1 MKFLKKTGNYLEFI
15 FSSTSEENNLGLTDD
30 SHFITKFIRKLV
42 KFINTLDSHNIFM
55 LSAGI
60 AFNIFIYFIPLLL
73 IAIYIGIN
81 LVETTVIDN
90 TIQTLFL
97 EFLPNSE
104 NTFVIIYEV
113 LTEIS
118 TIQKG
123 SSTSGLIG
131 IISLLW
137 ISSLFISAIRSGLD
151 RVLEVKAKRVFIFY
165 RLKDIL
171 LTLFFPILIIFYSL
185 AIPLLAIATKYFA
198 EFIPFLKTKAIT
210 DWIAE
215 FFSFFFSLIL
225 FYLIYK
231 FIPSMKISNRFA
243 LLTAFIGG
251 VLVFIARWIFSWYLV
266 SISNY
271 GAFYGAYAAIVAIAI
286 WVYYF
291 SFILLFSAE
300 VGSLISSRKTVI
312 KQ

>member
-1 MKFLKKTGNYLEFI
+1 
-15 FSSTSEENNLGLTDD
+15 
-30 SHFITKFIRKLV
+30 
-42 KFINTLDSHNIFM
+42 
-55 LSAGI
+55 
-60 AFNIFIYFIPLLL
+60 LLL
-73 IAIYIGIN
+73 IAIYVGIN

-97 EFLPNSE
+97 EFLPNSD

-137 ISSLFISAIRSGLD
+137 ISSLFISSIRSGLD

-165 RLKDIL
+165 RLKDIV

-185 AIPLLAIATKYFA
+185 AIPLLAIATRYFA
-198 EFIPFLKTKAIT
+198 EFLPFLKTKAIT

-215 FFSFFFSLIL
+215 LFSFFFSLIL

-231 FIPSMKISNRFA
+231 FIPSMKINNRFA

-266 SISNY
+266 SLSNY
-271 GAFYGAYAAIVAIAI
+271 GAFYGAYAAIVAVAI

-300 VGSLISSRKTVI
+300 VGNLISSRKTVI
-312 KQ
+312 KK